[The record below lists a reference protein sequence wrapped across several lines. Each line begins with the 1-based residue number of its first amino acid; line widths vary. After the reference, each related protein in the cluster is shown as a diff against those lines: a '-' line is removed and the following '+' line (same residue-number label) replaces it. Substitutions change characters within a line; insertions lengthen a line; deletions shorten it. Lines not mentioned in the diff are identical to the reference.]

1 MGFASAYL
9 SRRSVNYPLI
19 DDLPLPG
26 TGLIVIVPAFAE
38 PDITLLL
45 DSMAVAENTHCNT
58 EVIIGV
64 NAPPGASL
72 KQIEQNRE
80 SLANIDRWR
89 KSNPDP
95 FFSLLTVDAGESSDP
110 EWGAGMARKMLM
122 DEALRRFNLS
132 DYGDGVIVS
141 LDGDCTVSSNYL
153 SEIEKQFAS
162 QPPISG
168 AIIRFEHPLP
178 EADVDHQ
185 MAIAAY
191 ELHMR
196 YHYQAL
202 KKCRMP
208 SVYHT
213 IGSAIAVRAS
223 AYVRAGG
230 MSRKTAGEDF
240 YFIQKLIPAGKI
252 AEINT
257 TTLFPSPR
265 VSDRVPF
272 GTGPT
277 VASMLEKRTW
287 QLLTWHPESY
297 KPIALLND
305 LVPRLYRMDDAATD
319 STLDELPAPMSMF
332 LRESGWVQKVAE
344 IRKNTAGEASFTVRF
359 YRWFN
364 MFRVIRYL
372 NRVHN
377 GIIWSKT
384 GIDEAAALLL
394 SEITGKDCTGL
405 NRIDLLMQFRAL
417 ER

>member
-19 DDLPLPG
+19 DNLPYPG
-26 TGLIVIVPAFAE
+26 TGIIVIVPAFAE
-38 PDITLLL
+38 PEITELLNSL
-45 DSMAVAENTHCNT
+45 AASEVPECNT
-58 EVIIGV
+58 EVIIGI

-72 KQIEQNRE
+72 NQLEQNRE
-80 SLANIDRWR
+80 SLTEIERWR
-89 KSNPDP
+89 ESNPDAS
-95 FFSLLTVDAGESSDP
+95 FRLLVVDAGESSDP
-110 EWGAGMARKMLM
+110 QWGAGMARKMLM

-132 DYGDGVIVS
+132 DTREGVIVS
-141 LDGDCTVSSNYL
+141 LDADCTVRSNYL
-153 SEIEKQFAS
+153 REIEKRFGS
-162 QPPISG
+162 QPTLSG

-178 EADVDHQ
+178 EADTDHR

-202 KKCRMP
+202 KQCRLP

-230 MSRKTAGEDF
+230 MSRKSAGEDF
-240 YFIQKLIPAGKI
+240 YFIQKLIPTGKI

-257 TTLFPSPR
+257 TTIFPSPR
-265 VSDRVPF
+265 ASDRVPF

-277 VASMLEKRTW
+277 VASMLEKRTG
-287 QLLTWHPESY
+287 QMLTWHPESY
-297 KPIALLND
+297 KPVTLLSD
-305 LVPRLYRMDDAATD
+305 LVPRLYSMDDTATER
-319 STLDELPAPMSMF
+319 TLDELPVPLSLF
-332 LRESGWVQKVAE
+332 LRECEWVKKVAE
-344 IRKNTAGEASFTVRF
+344 IRNNTAGLSSFTVRF

-377 GIIWSKT
+377 GIIWSKS
-384 GIDEAAALLL
+384 GIDEAAARLL
-394 SEITGKDCTGL
+394 SEITGKDYTGTG
-405 NRIDLLMQFRAL
+405 RIDLLMQFRAL

>member
-19 DDLPLPG
+19 DDLPSPG

-38 PDITLLL
+38 PELTGLL
-45 DSMAVAENTHCNT
+45 DSLAYAEGTLCNA
-58 EVIIGV
+58 EVIIGI

-72 KQIEQNRE
+72 KQLEQNRE
-80 SLANIDRWR
+80 SLINIERWR
-89 KSNPDP
+89 ESNTDAS
-95 FFSLLTVDAGESSDP
+95 FRLLTFDAGESSDP
-110 EWGAGMARKMLM
+110 QWGAGMARKMLM

-132 DYGDGVIVS
+132 DTSDGVIVS
-141 LDGDCTVSSNYL
+141 LDADCAVSSNYL
-153 SEIEKQFAS
+153 REIEKQFTS

-178 EADVDHQ
+178 EADTDHQ

-202 KKCRMP
+202 KQCLLP

-230 MSRKTAGEDF
+230 MSKKTAGEDF

-257 TTLFPSPR
+257 TTIFPSPR

-277 VASMLEKRTW
+277 VASMLEKRTS

-305 LVPRLYRMDDAATD
+305 LVPRLYSMDDTATD
-319 STLDELPAPMSMF
+319 RILDELPAPLSLF
-332 LRESGWVQKVAE
+332 LRENGWVQKVAE
-344 IRKNTAGEASFTVRF
+344 IRKNTAGESSFTVRF

-377 GIIWSKT
+377 GIIWSKS
-384 GIDEAAALLL
+384 GVDEAATRLL
-394 SEITGKDCTGL
+394 SEITGKDCSGL